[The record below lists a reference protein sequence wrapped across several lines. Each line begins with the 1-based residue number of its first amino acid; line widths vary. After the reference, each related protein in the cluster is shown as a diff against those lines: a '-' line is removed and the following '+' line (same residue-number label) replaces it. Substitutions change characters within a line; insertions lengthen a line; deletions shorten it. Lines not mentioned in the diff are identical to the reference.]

1 MEMFKDCQY
10 YCPVLPDC
18 SLLLAMMDCKCQ
30 VGFKVSL
37 FVSHPLGPFCP
48 FLFKG
53 WIYFTVSVKSTASS
67 NYNIVIVLG
76 LTSAAKRQKTQQ
88 TKGGNE
94 QRLVK
99 GSLQKESHPQV
110 LLNGRCPMNG
120 GKSCKGESRN
130 KRKCENTTKPL
141 HSLFWIIPLREL
153 DFQLSFFALLLTI
166 LFLRNTN
173 VILSCF
179 FF

>member
-1 MEMFKDCQY
+1 M
-10 YCPVLPDC
+10 PDC

-37 FVSHPLGPFCP
+37 FVSHLLALFCP
-48 FLFKG
+48 VFFKG
-53 WIYFTVSVKSTASS
+53 WIYFTISVKSTASS

-110 LLNGRCPMNG
+110 LLNGCCPMNG

-130 KRKCENTTKPL
+130 KRKCKNTAQPL
-141 HSLFWIIPLREL
+141 HSLL
-153 DFQLSFFALLLTI
+153 DAVAFTFSLPTMKVKHRRMYKL
-166 LFLRNTN
+166 
-173 VILSCF
+173 CKPM
-179 FF
+179 